1 MQKVVL
7 ENISLSRTI
16 VSNSLTNGSKIEQQ
30 DVQKIVD
37 NMAKITALKVDAKK
51 SIILKNNGS
60 SLDKLTCYLNV
71 INYFEEITTNLT
83 DIILS
88 IANIE
93 TKKDI

>member
-1 MQKVVL
+1 MKKAVKKLVKKL
-7 ENISLSRTI
+7 
-16 VSNSLTNGSKIEQQ
+16 
-30 DVQKIVD
+30 QKIVD

-51 SIILKNNGS
+51 SIILENNAS
-60 SLDKLTCYLNV
+60 NLDKLTCYLNV

-83 DIILS
+83 DIILN

>member
-1 MQKVVL
+1 MWILDLFQKR
-7 ENISLSRTI
+7 RTPQ
-16 VSNSLTNGSKIEQQ
+16 SAQDEQK

-51 SIILKNNGS
+51 SIILENNAIN
-60 SLDKLTCYLNV
+60 LDKLTCYLNV

-83 DIILS
+83 DIILN

>member
-1 MQKVVL
+1 
-7 ENISLSRTI
+7 
-16 VSNSLTNGSKIEQQ
+16 
-30 DVQKIVD
+30 
-37 NMAKITALKVDAKK
+37 MAKITALKVDAKK
-51 SIILKNNGS
+51 SIILENNES